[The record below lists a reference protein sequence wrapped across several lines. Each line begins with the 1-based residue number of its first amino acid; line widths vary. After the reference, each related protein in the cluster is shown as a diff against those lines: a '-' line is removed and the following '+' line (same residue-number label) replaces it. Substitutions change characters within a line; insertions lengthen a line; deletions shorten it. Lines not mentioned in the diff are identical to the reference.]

1 MKQIILCFFI
11 SFMALAAQASVALP
25 SSDSPNPIGPTIS
38 IFEDDYSKISIF
50 PNPTTEFISV
60 ANDKNVKQITI
71 FNLVGRKMKTFEAKS
86 GERYDVSTLPN
97 GMYLV
102 QLRDHNLKVIT
113 TQRISK
119 R

>member
-11 SFMALAAQASVALP
+11 SFLALSVQARVAPL

-50 PNPTTEFISV
+50 PNPTTEFIRV

-71 FNLVGRKMKTFEAKS
+71 FNLVGRKMKTFKAKS
-86 GERYDVSTLPN
+86 GERYDVSNLPN

-102 QLRDHNLKVIT
+102 QLRQDEAVISRKILL
-113 TQRISK
+113 Q
-119 R
+119 

>member
-11 SFMALAAQASVALP
+11 SFMAFSAQAHVGPVA
-25 SSDSPNPIGPTIS
+25 SDSPNDIGPTIS
-38 IFEDDYSKISIF
+38 VFDEYNKISIF
-50 PNPTTEFISV
+50 PNPATDFIGI
-60 ANDKNVKQITI
+60 ANDANVKQVII
-71 FNLVGRKMKTFEAKS
+71 FNLVGRKMKTFDAVV
-86 GERYDVSTLPN
+86 GERYDISALPN

>member
-1 MKQIILCFFI
+1 MKQIILFFFI
-11 SFMALAAQASVALP
+11 SFLSLAIQAHNGLFG
-25 SSDSPNPIGPTIS
+25 SDSPNPIGPTIS
-38 IFEDDYSKISIF
+38 IFEDNHSKISIF

-71 FNLVGRKMKTFEAKS
+71 FNLVGRKIKIFEAKS
-86 GERYDVSTLPN
+86 GERYNVSGLPN

>member
-1 MKQIILCFFI
+1 MKQIILCFCI
-11 SFMALAAQASVALP
+11 SFLALSVQAHVAPL
-25 SSDSPNPIGPTIS
+25 SSDSPNPTEPTIS

-86 GERYDVSTLPN
+86 GERYDVSSLPN

-102 QLRDHNLKVIT
+102 QLRDYNLKVIT